1 MFIRQPAVRD
11 YLNSLNYSKPD
22 ILIIEIEMP
31 RLNGLDM
38 IKEVK
43 RRIRI
48 DLGVK
53 RYLDPSGRCFKH
65 PSEDVHHIRMAV

>member
-1 MFIRQPAVRD
+1 MYIRQPAVRD

-53 RYLDPSGRCFKH
+53 RFLDPSH
-65 PSEDVHHIRMAV
+65 LLLAVS